1 MKIIRLIE
9 KKDLERRYK
18 AIIDP
23 SINEWLMLP
32 SVSFARTEKWFQSV
46 ISDTSRRDF
55 VGVLDDNIFGFS
67 GMTHISQQ
75 NKSAEVYIFLVSSK
89 YFSKGLGSWLLK
101 ETLNIGF
108 KELGI
113 TRFYAR
119 VVKKNEQSIK
129 FFLKNDFKQEG
140 ILKQGSWIDGTYRDI
155 SLLATIF
162 KERI

>member
-67 GMTHISQQ
+67 GITHISQQ
-75 NKSAEVYIFLVSSK
+75 NKSAEVYIFLTSSK

-119 VVKKNEQSIK
+119 VVKKNEQSKKLFTKNNFEVEGVHKKDEWIK
-129 FFLKNDFKQEG
+129 GAYYDI
-140 ILKQGSWIDGTYRDI
+140 ILFGK
-155 SLLATIF
+155 IF
-162 KERI
+162 KERK